1 MRPDSNEPDPARR
14 YQPVTGAACGRR
26 PADPRV
32 TVGAVTI
39 GSGTVRTLV
48 ASTAIVL
55 LAGCAG
61 GGNEEAADSTGA
73 SSSSSSA
80 SSAAEPSAS
89 DLASGLLTA
98 EAFPDDATVVAVT
111 MEQLRAG
118 AGMGGLGEGA
128 TITPEE
134 CAPAV
139 QGTQPDL
146 DAFDDVSG
154 VSATSS
160 TGVTLEILLRG
171 GPTAGAV
178 DLLAA
183 AVERCPQAQITAP
196 QIGTATITFESIP
209 VPDLGDGAVALRFTT
224 VVTAPDG
231 TETTVPA
238 LVGGFEDGDRLGVL
252 TSLSDPRTPNAPAP
266 DAAEFAALL
275 EEAYEVQADALG

>member
-1 MRPDSNEPDPARR
+1 MN
-14 YQPVTGAACGRR
+14 TGAR
-26 PADPRV
+26 
-32 TVGAVTI
+32 
-39 GSGTVRTLV
+39 TVRTLV
-48 ASTAIVL
+48 TSTAVVL

-61 GGNEEAADSTGA
+61 GGNDEAADSTEASSTA
-73 SSSSSSA
+73 SSS
-80 SSAAEPSAS
+80 SSAAEPSGS

-118 AGMGGLGEGA
+118 AGMGALGEGA

-171 GPTAGAV
+171 GPTAGAL

-231 TETTVPA
+231 TQTTVPA

-266 DAAEFAALL
+266 DPAAFAALL
-275 EEAYEVQADALG
+275 QEAYEVQADALG